1 MRTAHLNGLK
11 RNLKKSLA
19 IFGSSHPNRKVCNE
33 LVVLAVCFSF
43 RSYCNVKAVFY
54 TGFRQDKLLP
64 ALPLRPSLQL
74 WRQQEGSKKPHI
86 FGQQANQGHCL
97 GEMPGKHLQSSF
109 HSCQARSGG
118 RSRAL
123 PGFCVIVSPLIKVKL
138 RRQPLPRAFIRH
150 LQLAIAGNI

>member
-1 MRTAHLNGLK
+1 M
-11 RNLKKSLA
+11 
-19 IFGSSHPNRKVCNE
+19 
-33 LVVLAVCFSF
+33 VVLAVCFSV
-43 RSYCNVKAVFY
+43 RSYYNVKAVFS
-54 TGFRQDKLLP
+54 TGFRLDKPLP

-86 FGQQANQGHCL
+86 FRQQANQGHCL

-123 PGFCVIVSPLIKVKL
+123 AGFCVIVSPLIKVKL
-138 RRQPLPRAFIRH
+138 RRQPLPQAFIRH
-150 LQLAIAGNI
+150 LQFQEIFNGWQVQLHRPDHTLPQKPLYTQPQKSFC